1 MKKALPFLISAVITA
16 VVMVVISFFIEDTFQ
31 AKSTLISGLIAV
43 VVIGTIPI
51 YDINRW
57 SLFKRSFV
65 HFLIMVVTVFPLIL
79 YSGWFNPLLSAGLF
93 ILFGIV
99 GWTIG
104 YFANKLQVKASI
116 DS

>member
-31 AKSTLISGLIAV
+31 AKSTLISGLIVA

-65 HFLIMVVTVFPLIL
+65 HFLIMVITVFPLIL